1 MENLN
6 LSWSLRPILILLRF
20 LGVDLYDRNNKEQ
33 ESKIHFLLKAF
44 YFLVLFVCNVFAQAG
59 SLTIAIFRFTGK
71 VTSQAYENQ
80 RETEIQKTAISL
92 LNELVDYLNFT
103 INCIVSHLLLLTV
116 VRKQWKK
123 LIESFH
129 LLEKQQLETQ
139 FFIQLR
145 RVSILGSI
153 LIVTLV
159 LNNILFLEIYQTV
172 IPCVKLNFFFS
183 YLSYLDYA
191 HYFRI
196 YVRRLAK

>member
-159 LNNILFLEIYQTV
+159 LDNILLLEIYQTV
-172 IPCVKLNFFFS
+172 IPCVKLNFFFP
-183 YLSYLDYA
+183 
-191 HYFRI
+191 I
-196 YVRRLAK
+196 YPY

>member
-80 RETEIQKTAISL
+80 RETEIQEAISL
-92 LNELVDYLNFT
+92 LNKLDDYLNFT
-103 INCIVSHLLLLTV
+103 INCVVSHLLLLTV
-116 VRKQWKK
+116 VRKQ
-123 LIESFH
+123 
-129 LLEKQQLETQ
+129 
-139 FFIQLR
+139 
-145 RVSILGSI
+145 
-153 LIVTLV
+153 
-159 LNNILFLEIYQTV
+159 
-172 IPCVKLNFFFS
+172 
-183 YLSYLDYA
+183 
-191 HYFRI
+191 
-196 YVRRLAK
+196 